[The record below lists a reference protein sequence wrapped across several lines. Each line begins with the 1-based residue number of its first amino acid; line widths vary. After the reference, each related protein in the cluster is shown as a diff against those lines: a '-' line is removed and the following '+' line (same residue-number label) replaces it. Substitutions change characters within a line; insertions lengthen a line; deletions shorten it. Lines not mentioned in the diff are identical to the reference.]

1 MATYQKGGKVDM
13 FGRAAKAVKEVGE
26 NVIDSAKSIGTSI
39 YSTSK
44 EQSELAGMKVQ
55 KSAIER
61 RLEESYALI
70 GKRYVEYMNQTD
82 GSEAFDVTDILETMK
97 SDLDKLDEIVT
108 TLQEKEEEAKRQK
121 AEKRQKK
128 ALDEYEMQKSK
139 LDKALEMDIL
149 SKDEYDEK
157 LSVVQKKYDNY
168 EQLRKIDMQLE
179 MGIITKDEHTAKVNN
194 IIG

>member
-82 GSEAFDVTDILETMK
+82 GSEVFDVTDILETMK

-108 TLQEKEEEAKRQK
+108 TLQEKEEEAKRQE

>member
-1 MATYQKGGKVDM
+1 
-13 FGRAAKAVKEVGE
+13 
-26 NVIDSAKSIGTSI
+26 
-39 YSTSK
+39 
-44 EQSELAGMKVQ
+44 
-55 KSAIER
+55 
-61 RLEESYALI
+61 
-70 GKRYVEYMNQTD
+70 
-82 GSEAFDVTDILETMK
+82 
-97 SDLDKLDEIVT
+97 
-108 TLQEKEEEAKRQK
+108 
-121 AEKRQKK
+121 
-128 ALDEYEMQKSK
+128 MQKSK

>member
-1 MATYQKGGKVDM
+1 M

-108 TLQEKEEEAKRQK
+108 TLQEKEEEAKRQE

-128 ALDEYEMQKSK
+128 AL
-139 LDKALEMDIL
+139 
-149 SKDEYDEK
+149 DEYDEK

>member
-1 MATYQKGGKVDM
+1 M

-82 GSEAFDVTDILETMK
+82 GSEVFDVTDILETMK

-108 TLQEKEEEAKRQK
+108 TLQEKEEEAKRQE

-179 MGIITKDEHTAKVNN
+179 MGIITKDEYTAKVNN